1 MSNPSANELDELDTA
16 STVRLPVRNTVLAQ
30 IEAALLA
37 EKLAV
42 SESHAKTTGI
52 DPYNKAV
59 PKPDT
64 WANHR

>member
-1 MSNPSANELDELDTA
+1 MSHQSANELDELDTA
-16 STVRLPVRNTVLAQ
+16 STARLPIRDTVLAQ

-37 EKLAV
+37 EKVAV
-42 SESHAKTTGI
+42 KESHAKTKGI

-59 PKPDT
+59 PKTDT

>member
-1 MSNPSANELDELDTA
+1 MSHQSANELDELDTA
-16 STVRLPVRNTVLAQ
+16 STARLSIRTTVLAQ

-37 EKLAV
+37 QKLAV
-42 SESHAKTTGI
+42 TEVHAKAKGI

-64 WANHR
+64 WANYR